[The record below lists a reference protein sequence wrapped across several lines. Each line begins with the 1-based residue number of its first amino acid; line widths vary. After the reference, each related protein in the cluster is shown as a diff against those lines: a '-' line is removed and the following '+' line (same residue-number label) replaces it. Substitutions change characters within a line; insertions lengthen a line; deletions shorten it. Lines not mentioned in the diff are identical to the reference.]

1 MSIYILTK
9 EDSITI
15 SLENDFTFH
24 HHADFRK
31 AYEQNLDDKKKVI
44 IIDFAKTNFIDSAA
58 LGMLLILREYIEESG
73 KTIAIE
79 LINCRKEVF
88 EILAISNFSKLFSIR
103 K

>member
-1 MSIYILTK
+1 
-9 EDSITI
+9 
-15 SLENDFTFH
+15 
-24 HHADFRK
+24 
-31 AYEQNLDDKKKVI
+31 
-44 IIDFAKTNFIDSAA
+44 
-58 LGMLLILREYIEESG
+58 MLLILREYIEESG

>member
-31 AYEQNLDDKKKVI
+31 AYEQNLDDKKRSLSSI
-44 IIDFAKTNFIDSAA
+44 
-58 LGMLLILREYIEESG
+58 LLKQIL
-73 KTIAIE
+73 
-79 LINCRKEVF
+79 
-88 EILAISNFSKLFSIR
+88 SIVLP
-103 K
+103 